1 MGQVAQRGCE
11 CPLPGSIQGQAGRG
25 FEQPG
30 LEGDVPTYN
39 TRMKRDDLKD
49 PFQSKLFYDQFT
61 L

>member
-30 LEGDVPTYN
+30 LEGVVPSYS
-39 TRMKRDDLKD
+39 RGGGAR
-49 PFQSKLFYDQFT
+49 
-61 L
+61 